1 MHEPETPSEIV
12 SDPSAPAAPMVR
24 FRGVR
29 KAFGDLVVLNELDFD
44 VSRAEKLVII
54 GPSGSGKTT
63 ILRVLMTLERPDK
76 GTVEVGDEHLYHVEK
91 NGKLVKAPQS
101 HIRKVRLKI
110 GMVFQHFNLFPHMTA
125 RQNVALGPNKVLGLS
140 RQEASDKADEFLV
153 MVGIADKAAQHP
165 AQLSG
170 GQKQRVAIA
179 RALAMEP
186 EVMLFDEVTSALD
199 PELVGE
205 VLNVLR
211 DLVHNTRMTMLI
223 VTHEIGFARDIGD
236 RVVMFDEGRVIE
248 EGPPGELLANPKE
261 PRTQVFLRAVID
273 RA

>member
-1 MHEPETPSEIV
+1 MATHEPETP
-12 SDPSAPAAPMVR
+12 MVR
-24 FRGVR
+24 FRAVR
-29 KAFGDLVVLNELDFD
+29 KAFGDLVVLDGLDFD

-76 GTVEVGDEHLYHVEK
+76 GTVEVDGEHLYHVEK
-91 NGKLVKAPQS
+91 RGKLVKATGN

-140 RQEASDKADEFLV
+140 RQEANDKAEEFLV
-153 MVGIADKAAQHP
+153 MVGLADKATQHP

-211 DLVHNTRMTMLI
+211 DLARNTRMTMLI
-223 VTHEIGFARDIGD
+223 VTHEVGFARDIGD

-248 EGPPGELLANPKE
+248 EGPPGEILANPKE
-261 PRTQVFLRAVID
+261 ARTQDFLRAVIE

>member
-1 MHEPETPSEIV
+1 LATHEPET
-12 SDPSAPAAPMVR
+12 PMVR

-44 VSRAEKLVII
+44 VATAEKLVII

-76 GTVEVGDEHLYHVEK
+76 GTVEVDGEHLYHVEK
-91 NGKLVKAPQS
+91 KGKLIKASES

-140 RQEASDKADEFLV
+140 RQEAKDKADEFLD
-153 MVGIADKAAQHP
+153 MVGLADKAAQHP

-186 EVMLFDEVTSALD
+186 EIMLFDEVTSALD

-211 DLVHNTRMTMLI
+211 DLALHTRMTMLI
-223 VTHEIGFARDIGD
+223 VTHEISFARDIGD

-248 EGPPGELLANPKE
+248 EGPHGEILTNPKE
-261 PRTQVFLRAVID
+261 ARTQAFLRAVID